1 MTEREYRAHP
11 AISRSDLWTLRQ
23 SPEKFKWER
32 EHPSPPTPALLL
44 GQATHKLLL
53 QPESFDEEFAVAPAL
68 DRRTAAGKA
77 AWAEWAEAAE
87 GKTIITP
94 DMMEHA
100 RAMAGAVLD
109 CDKAVKLLQGAKE
122 QAYFWKE
129 TTTGEACKCRVDCL
143 NTSLSSPV
151 IIDFKTAADAST
163 ESFMRAAVSYGYD
176 FQSGMYTDGAEANI
190 GDRPRFVFIVVEKD
204 PPYAVNILQA
214 DELFVCH
221 GIDVFRD
228 LIGIYHDCK
237 QADDWYGYLGK
248 QNAINTL
255 ALPSWVANS
264 I

>member
-11 AISRSDLWTLRQ
+11 AISRSDLWILRQ

-53 QPESFDEEFAVAPAL
+53 QPESFAEEFAVAPAL

-77 AWAEWAEAAE
+77 AYAEWAEAAE
-87 GKTIITP
+87 GKEIITP
-94 DMMEHA
+94 EMLELA

-109 CDKAVKLLQGAKE
+109 CDKAAKLLQGTKE
-122 QAYFWKE
+122 QVYFWKE

-143 NTSLSSPV
+143 NTSLSVPV
-151 IIDFKTAADAST
+151 IIDVKTAADASV
-163 ESFMRAAVSYGYD
+163 EAFARAAINHGYD
-176 FQSGMYTDGAEANI
+176 FQSGMYTEGLEANI
-190 GDRPRFVFIVVEKD
+190 GERPRFVFIVVEKD

-214 DELFVCH
+214 EELFVLH
-221 GIDVFRD
+221 GIDIFRE
-228 LIGIYHDCK
+228 LIGLYHECK
-237 QADDWYGYLGK
+237 EEDNWYGYLGK
-248 QNAINTL
+248 KKAINTL
-255 ALPSWVANS
+255 TLPGWVQ